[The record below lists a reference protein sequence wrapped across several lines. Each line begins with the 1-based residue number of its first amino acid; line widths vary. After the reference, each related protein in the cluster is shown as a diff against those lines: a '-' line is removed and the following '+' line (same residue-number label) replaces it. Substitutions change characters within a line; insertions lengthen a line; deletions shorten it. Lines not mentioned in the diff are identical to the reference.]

1 MSTQKASMPRTV
13 PLATSHSA
21 SRGDAM
27 NPSCGKRYVG
37 SGAACHEPG
46 TIARTLPDWIWT
58 NGEGVAVSKG
68 RIEKAGRVEPGGVA
82 GRRVQAVSTAAT
94 HGNRTRARTILPSPK
109 CTH

>member
-1 MSTQKASMPRTV
+1 
-13 PLATSHSA
+13 
-21 SRGDAM
+21 
-27 NPSCGKRYVG
+27 
-37 SGAACHEPG
+37 
-46 TIARTLPDWIWT
+46 IARTLPDWIWT

-109 CTH
+109 CTHARERSPPSGRRMRANRITRLEVARDGVGTPRGLQEGSRCKSGPV